1 MKTSRELTIYYI
13 NKKKRGAYAP
23 LHFLYCSYIQFYT
36 ISFGKFAERQR
47 SKIFPLVGGTTTA
60 AI

>member
-1 MKTSRELTIYYI
+1 MEQNQELTFYYI

-47 SKIFPLVGGTTTA
+47 SKIFPLVRGTTTA